1 MRDRDAEIVNR
12 AALAGLCSGSKHDSD
27 IYGGRQYAP
36 LLALRV
42 PG

>member
-1 MRDRDAEIVNR
+1 MRHRDAEIVNR
-12 AALAGLCSGSKHDSD
+12 VALTRLCSGSKHDSG
-27 IYGGRQYAP
+27 ICGGRQYAP